1 MDKRRKILEAVARNG
16 TKGTSKVLNERVI
29 LQALTALNKL
39 EKEKMLECVGEDA
52 KYPSKHIQPTCPCN
66 VCLRIDDYN
75 QAKAE
80 IRKKV
85 RGL

>member
-39 EKEKMLECVGEDA
+39 EKEKMLGMVG
-52 KYPSKHIQPTCPCN
+52 
-66 VCLRIDDYN
+66 DDKNQHKEYFTAVAEAFDDGYN